1 MGAESI
7 FMPTTDKTFPN
18 RLTYRQIVLALLI
31 VLLAYTLRVTVIVQR
46 AESDIQFMP
55 YDGSDP
61 HTYVEQAHGILNGT
75 FPNADAVFF
84 FHPGPPYEFAAI
96 FWLLGDS
103 IPMLYLT
110 IALLDT
116 LTVGF
121 LIACGW
127 LLTKQAL
134 GGYAAGLIY
143 ALYPPAI
150 YYSTTGVLAPEAM
163 FLLAM
168 LIFLTLWQREKLV
181 WWRTPIMGI
190 LAGAMSLMR
199 MNFLPFIGLS
209 ALWLLA
215 RPGKWRTKIAHIVL
229 MAVVTAATI
238 SPATIHNYRASGEF
252 IPIATLGSME
262 LYWANNRDANGRNA
276 EVPATEMLDLG

>member
-1 MGAESI
+1 
-7 FMPTTDKTFPN
+7 MPPTDKTFPN
-18 RLTYRQIVLALLI
+18 RLTYRQIALAVLI
-31 VLLAYTLRVTVIVQR
+31 VLLAYMLRVTVIVQR

-75 FPNADAVFF
+75 YPLPDAVFF

-116 LTVGF
+116 LTVGL

-127 LLTKQAL
+127 LLTKRAL

-143 ALYPPAI
+143 A
-150 YYSTTGVLAPEAM
+150 
-163 FLLAM
+163 
-168 LIFLTLWQREKLV
+168 
-181 WWRTPIMGI
+181 
-190 LAGAMSLMR
+190 
-199 MNFLPFIGLS
+199 
-209 ALWLLA
+209 
-215 RPGKWRTKIAHIVL
+215 
-229 MAVVTAATI
+229 
-238 SPATIHNYRASGEF
+238 
-252 IPIATLGSME
+252 
-262 LYWANNRDANGRNA
+262 
-276 EVPATEMLDLG
+276 